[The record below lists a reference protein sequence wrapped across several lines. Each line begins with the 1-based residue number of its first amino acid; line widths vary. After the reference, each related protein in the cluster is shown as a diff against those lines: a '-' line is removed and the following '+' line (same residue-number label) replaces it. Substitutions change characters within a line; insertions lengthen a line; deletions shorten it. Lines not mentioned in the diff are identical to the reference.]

1 MSFTQTDDV
10 ALPAV
15 WKRSQSAPAYRCV
28 FFLPL
33 CHHIG
38 AGHLFKGRQVC
49 RSGMCES
56 VFLLLCCQG
65 EAGVI
70 SLFGQ
75 FVRLQR
81 FMHVCLWSQSLRH
94 DPAVPTPT
102 VFSGPFLFFFFLFS
116 RFPRAADAESCWQRV
131 NTTSKRSPPI
141 NSSFPGFYLDP
152 GGGWL
157 GGWG

>member
-56 VFLLLCCQG
+56 VFLLFCCQG

-102 VFSGPFLFFFFLFS
+102 VFSGPFLFFFFFFFLIFHALQMQK
-116 RFPRAADAESCWQRV
+116 AAGKE
-131 NTTSKRSPPI
+131 
-141 NSSFPGFYLDP
+141 
-152 GGGWL
+152 
-157 GGWG
+157 